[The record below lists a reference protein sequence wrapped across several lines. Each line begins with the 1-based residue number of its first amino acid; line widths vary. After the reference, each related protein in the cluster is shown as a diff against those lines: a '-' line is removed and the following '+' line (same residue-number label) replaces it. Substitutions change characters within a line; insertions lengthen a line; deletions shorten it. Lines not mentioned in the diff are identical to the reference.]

1 MINTKVSYVLAK
13 GIVERIGVD
22 DAILRYYYNNKE
34 EYREVTP
41 VKDHNEAIKK
51 ILDNLIHPERGVIED
66 FEEIEAIGHRV
77 VHGGEKFAESV
88 LIDNEVIEQ
97 INYCSR
103 FAPLHN
109 PHNLKGIYVCKKLL
123 PDKPQVA
130 VFDTAFHQQ
139 MPPYAYIYAIPY
151 IFYQELGIRRYGFHG
166 TSHYYVAKKSAQIIG
181 KDWKELKII
190 TCHLGNGASITAV
203 AKGVSVDTSM
213 GFTPLEGLVM
223 GTRCGDIDPA
233 VVLYIMEQKAL
244 SIQDT
249 DNLLNKLAGLKGLSQ
264 ISNDMREIIKG
275 IGEGNKLAELAFEV
289 YCYRIKKYIGA
300 YAASMGGVDILVFTA
315 GIGENCWEVREKCC
329 SGLDFMGITIDA
341 ELNKKNSTIISK
353 GKVKVMVVPTNEELV
368 IAQET
373 ERIINAS
380 FKK

>member
-1 MINTKVSYVLAK
+1 LINTKVSYVLAK